1 MEIAFHKLALCLS
14 GYQPHV
20 RVGIPVNQGFSSIG
34 KDLNL
39 HGNSCSVN
47 GNLHSDSS
55 QEMLEVDF

>member
-1 MEIAFHKLALCLS
+1 MEITFNQLVIRLS

-20 RVGIPVNQGFSSIG
+20 RVGISVNQGFSSIG

-55 QEMLEVDF
+55 QEMLEVDY